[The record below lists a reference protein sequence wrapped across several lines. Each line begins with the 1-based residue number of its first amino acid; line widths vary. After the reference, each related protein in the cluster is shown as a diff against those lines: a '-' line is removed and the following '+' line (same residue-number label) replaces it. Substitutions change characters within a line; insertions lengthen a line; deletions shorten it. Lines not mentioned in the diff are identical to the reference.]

1 MAQRP
6 LYGSTILA
14 FPHFFCKFWMK
25 DAVSQFV
32 LHSTVQI
39 NSADV
44 QKYSCVQALALQPV
58 MPGNCILM
66 QDILLARALP
76 DIVDNQRG
84 PAEGFAV

>member
-6 LYGSTILA
+6 LYDSTILA
-14 FPHFFCKFWMK
+14 FSHFFCKFWMK

-58 MPGNCILM
+58 MPGNCIPM
-66 QDILLARALP
+66 QDIFFARALP
-76 DIVDNQRG
+76 DIVDNQRS
-84 PAEGFAV
+84 PAEGLAV

>member
-14 FPHFFCKFWMK
+14 FSHFFCKFWMK
-25 DAVSQFV
+25 DAASQFV
-32 LHSTVQI
+32 LHPTVQI
-39 NSADV
+39 NSADM

-66 QDILLARALP
+66 QDIFFARSLP